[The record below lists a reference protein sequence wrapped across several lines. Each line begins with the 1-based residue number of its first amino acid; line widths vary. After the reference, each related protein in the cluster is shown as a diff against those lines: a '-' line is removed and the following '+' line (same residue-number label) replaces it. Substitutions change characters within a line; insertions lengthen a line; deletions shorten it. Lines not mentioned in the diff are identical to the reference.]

1 MIFLSLKII
10 LITFLLFQIIYDI
23 NFNFVEELKKR
34 IGLDYD
40 RLSRM
45 SIVEE
50 AAVKV
55 PREASY
61 FVLYGILS
69 VFFSQ

>member
-1 MIFLSLKII
+1 MYLSPNNLNHYIF
-10 LITFLLFQIIYDI
+10 FLFQIIYDI

-55 PREASY
+55 PLETS
-61 FVLYGILS
+61 
-69 VFFSQ
+69 